1 MATLLNQ
8 YLTKQEEL
16 QSQIAADSMPLDS
29 LVILQELN
37 YRICVLK
44 TMQSFC
50 QTAPVTTEA
59 KPIGFH
65 YQLVDAY
72 VRFLIS
78 ERKFGLRT
86 DEAGAKKRE
95 TAAAALERIF
105 TDNRKRFASFQIA
118 NQSQYKNSIGNMVQT
133 ILPAW
138 IQYRNTYINI

>member
-44 TMQSFC
+44 TMQSLC
-50 QTAPVTTEA
+50 QTAPITTEV

-65 YQLVDAY
+65 YQLVDTY
-72 VRFLIS
+72 VRFLVS
-78 ERKFGLRT
+78 ERKFGPRT
-86 DEAGAKKRE
+86 DEAGMKKRE

-105 TDNRKRFASFQIA
+105 NDNRKRFASFQIA
-118 NQSQYKNSIGNMVQT
+118 NQSQYKSSIGNMVQT

-138 IQYRNTYINI
+138 VQYRNTYINI